1 MGVLMQDKD
10 FSYEKLLNLTKQEL
24 NTLKSYSLDFLEME
38 IKLQKI
44 KIEKLEHKKYFWFQR
59 KKQEINKQEIKKLKE
74 EIIANQEK
82 KKNLL
87 KEYSK

>member
-1 MGVLMQDKD
+1 MGALMQDKD

-44 KIEKLEHKKYFWFQR
+44 KLEELEHKKYFWFQR
-59 KKQEINKQEIKKLKE
+59 GKQEINKQEIKKLKE